1 MDSIFTLDGFTFV
14 YTEPW
19 QKCPLQSANCR
30 VTRKNALF
38 NLRTS
43 YLQISTQS
51 VSSGTFS
58 FTTNTAAG
66 SQAESLSVMLQE
78 NTCNSKIE
86 KCNQKTGTVN

>member
-1 MDSIFTLDGFTFV
+1 MLSLISG
-14 YTEPW
+14 
-19 QKCPLQSANCR
+19 
-30 VTRKNALF
+30 
-38 NLRTS
+38 LRIYK
-43 YLQISTQS
+43 YLQYTIST
-51 VSSGTFS
+51 GTFS